1 MSKLIEGYLDYCI
14 DNFTEYFDEYVE
26 KVLKKNKKYK
36 KVEDE
41 IHKLKDE
48 YPNVTAF
55 IENKKKPNLTQKD
68 KEAIDKLF
76 RLEGILKNHEILEA
90 YKLGLKEG
98 AVLSYKTEIPKE

>member
-14 DNFTEYFDEYVE
+14 DDFTEYFDEYVE

-55 IENKKKPNLTQKD
+55 I
-68 KEAIDKLF
+68 
-76 RLEGILKNHEILEA
+76 
-90 YKLGLKEG
+90 
-98 AVLSYKTEIPKE
+98 